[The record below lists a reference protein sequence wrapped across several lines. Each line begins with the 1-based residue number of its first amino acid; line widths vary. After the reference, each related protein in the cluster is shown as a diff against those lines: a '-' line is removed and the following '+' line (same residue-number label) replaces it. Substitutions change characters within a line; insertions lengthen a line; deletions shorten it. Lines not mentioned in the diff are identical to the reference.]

1 MIISASRRTDIPAFY
16 SEWFINRIKSGFLLT
31 RNPFNAN
38 QVKRVSL
45 LPDDVDA
52 IVFWTRN
59 PKKLL
64 PHLEYLDQLGLRY
77 YFQYTITGYSKTL
90 ETNTLYPLKAIDIF
104 KELSVKIGKEKV
116 IWRYDPIILSN
127 VTPIPE
133 HLRLFEKIASLLS
146 GYTNQVVISFADLYK
161 KTETNLDKVDGLE
174 YSDILHNEKELNN
187 LCAGLKEI
195 AEKYKM
201 DITTCAE
208 EVNLKSTGIEHGKCI
223 DDRLIESIFD
233 IKVTNSKDQG
243 QRSECGCVKSIDIG
257 MYNSCLH
264 GCIYCYA
271 TYQKNGALENY
282 KKHDP
287 ESPFLIGSGEGYEHF
302 VNSIPI
308 QNSLL

>member
-38 QVKRVSL
+38 QVKRISL
-45 LPDDVDA
+45 LPNDVDA

-64 PHLEYLDQLGLRY
+64 PHLEYLDQLGFRY
-77 YFQYTITGYSKTL
+77 YFQYTITGYSKKL
-90 ETNTLYPLKAIDIF
+90 ETNTLHPLKAIDIF
-104 KELSVKIGKEKV
+104 KELSLKIGKEKI

-187 LCAGLKEI
+187 LCTGLKEI
-195 AEKYKM
+195 AVKYKM
-201 DITTCAE
+201 HITTCAE

-243 QRSECGCVKSIDIG
+243 QRSECGCVKSVDIG

-271 TYQKNGALENY
+271 TYQKKGALDNY

-287 ESPFLIGSGEGYEHF
+287 QSSFLIGSDEGYEHF
-302 VNSIPI
+302 INSIPI